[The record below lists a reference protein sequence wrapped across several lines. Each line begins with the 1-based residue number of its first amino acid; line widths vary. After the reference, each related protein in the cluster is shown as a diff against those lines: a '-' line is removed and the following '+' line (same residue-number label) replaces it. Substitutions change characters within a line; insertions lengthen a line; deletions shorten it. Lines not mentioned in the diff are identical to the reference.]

1 MVPRPRLNR
10 ELAHRHIVTMSTS
23 TVAAL
28 TVSCQPGGAAQWS
41 TFGIAASPNASVS
54 FSLAAMVFNI
64 GGLPAINCPNPSV
77 AELQQ
82 LYDLF
87 QIEKVE
93 LTVFSGNT
101 ESIAGND
108 VNIGYQFVLPLIGY
122 SVDTDDDAN
131 TSLTQLQQ
139 YSTYGMYQLGQT
151 PMRCSMVPC
160 PAITAFGVGYARGQ
174 KQDINVSQAATPHY
188 GFKMAI
194 DSLRSN
200 PPAGGN
206 NTYVS
211 IQARVHYIMKCTR

>member
-10 ELAHRHIVTMSTS
+10 ELAHRHIVTMSS
-23 TVAAL
+23 SSVQAL
-28 TVSCQPGGAAQWS
+28 TVSCLAGGTANWA
-41 TFGIAASPNASVS
+41 TFGIAASPNLSLN
-54 FSLAAMVFNI
+54 FSLAQMVINI
-64 GGLPAINCPNPSV
+64 GGLPAILCPNPSV

-101 ESIAGND
+101 ESIIGND
-108 VNIGYQFVLPLIGY
+108 INTGYQFVLPLIGH
-122 SVDTDDDAN
+122 SPDTDDDGN

-139 YSTYGMYQLGQT
+139 YSTYGTYQLGMT
-151 PMRCSMVPC
+151 PMRTSLVPC
-160 PAITAFGVGYARGQ
+160 LAATAFGVGYARGQ
-174 KQDINVSQAATPHY
+174 RQDVNVAQAATPHY

-194 DSLRSN
+194 DSMKSN

>member
-10 ELAHRHIVTMSTS
+10 ELAHRHIVTMFTS
-23 TVAAL
+23 TVQAL
-28 TVSCQPGGAAQWS
+28 TVSCLPGGTANWA
-41 TFGIAASPNASVS
+41 TFGIAASPNASLN
-54 FSLAAMVFNI
+54 FSLSQMVLSI
-64 GGLPAINCPNPSV
+64 GGIPAITCPNPSI

-93 LTVFSGNT
+93 ITMFSGNT
-101 ESIAGND
+101 ESIVGND
-108 VNIGYQFVLPLIGY
+108 VNTGYNFVLPLVGY
-122 SVDTDDDAN
+122 SQDTDDDAN

-139 YSTYGMYQLGQT
+139 YSTYGTYQLGMT
-151 PMRCSMVPC
+151 PLRTSLVPC
-160 PAITAFGVGYARGQ
+160 VASTAFSGYSRGQ
-174 KQDINVSQAATPHY
+174 KQDVNVGYPATPHY

-194 DSLRSN
+194 DSMRSN